1 MPGRHFWKS
10 LGHDGHPRW
19 GRPGILPLE
28 FQVCGLSNVSE
39 EFLKKEEMWKKSRRK
54 LVGEIQT
61 ETRVGERE
69 SPTGAGVD
77 GVKAVWGGG
86 GVGGTLP
93 APTVNS
99 VGTVS
104 ILLVPQV

>member
-1 MPGRHFWKS
+1 M
-10 LGHDGHPRW
+10 
-19 GRPGILPLE
+19 
-28 FQVCGLSNVSE
+28 
-39 EFLKKEEMWKKSRRK
+39 
-54 LVGEIQT
+54 GEIQT